1 MIKIIDKIIKINQ
14 QKNKSKSKN
23 RNNKIVGKIEEN
35 IYIQNL
41 IKIIKIVNISIL
53 IQFLIQIQYL

>member
-1 MIKIIDKIIKINQ
+1 MITITDNINKINRY
-14 QKNKSKSKN
+14 KSKN
-23 RNNKIVGKIEEN
+23 KNRNYKIVGKIEEN

-53 IQFLIQIQYL
+53 IQFLIQIQYP